1 MYIGSQF
8 WNEGRTNEIAE
19 RYEHL
24 SDIVDD
30 KGDDINEVCKHTET

>member
-24 SDIVDD
+24 SDINDEGD
-30 KGDDINEVCKHTET
+30 KNNEVCKHTET